1 MFLRDNTKM
10 TLSLVDF
17 QSVFHHV
24 INNDTLKLDGK
35 EN

>member
-1 MFLRDNTKM
+1 MFLSDSTLM

-17 QSVFHHV
+17 QSVFHHA
-24 INNDTLKLDGK
+24 IDNDTLKLDGK